1 MLLRS
6 KIFQLSVENSEKI
19 ERTACLKNMK
29 SKKTAFFCQQC
40 EHQSPKWLG
49 KCPSCGE
56 WNSFVEEETEGTD
69 RRISIPIDFRES
81 PMPIDSIEADEKDRY
96 ITGIS
101 EMDRVLGGGIV
112 RGSAILIGGDPG
124 IGKSTLLL
132 QLLDRLAGKGS
143 RVLYIS
149 GEESSKQIKLRG
161 LRIGAVSK
169 NLFVLVEVSLENI
182 LGQIMEIN
190 PEVVVVDSIQ
200 TVFSEH
206 LSSAPGSV
214 SQVREASEKL
224 ILFSKKSGIPVFLIG
239 HVTKE
244 GSIAGPRVLEHMV
257 DTVLYFEGDSGHA
270 FRVIRSVKNRYG
282 PTNEIG
288 VFEMSGKGLI
298 EVSNPSALFLSER
311 PAHSS
316 GSIVVPSM
324 EGTRPILVEV
334 QSLVNENTF
343 GIPRRTT
350 IGVDHNRVSLLAAVL
365 DKVCG
370 FHLGNHDIF
379 INVAGGVKLTE
390 PAVDLGIIS
399 SMISSFLNR
408 TIDSGAVVCGE
419 VGLTG
424 EIRGIG
430 QAESRVKEAYRMGF
444 TRCIMPKGI
453 ALDNL
458 SNIEIDVVGIRSI
471 RELTDHLF

>member
-1 MLLRS
+1 
-6 KIFQLSVENSEKI
+6 
-19 ERTACLKNMK
+19 
-29 SKKTAFFCQQC
+29 
-40 EHQSPKWLG
+40 
-49 KCPSCGE
+49 CPSCNE
-56 WNSFVEEETEGTD
+56 WNSFVEENIE
-69 RRISIPIDFRES
+69 RIDSHGSALMKLHES
-81 PMPIDSIEADEKDRY
+81 PLPITSIEADETERLK
-96 ITGIS
+96 IGIQ

-112 RGSAILIGGDPG
+112 RGSAVLIGGDPG

-132 QLLDRLAGKGS
+132 QILHKLADKGH

-161 LRIGAVSK
+161 LRIGASSQH
-169 NLFVLVEVSLENI
+169 LFVLVEVSLENI
-182 LGQIMEIN
+182 LGQIAAIK
-190 PEVVVVDSIQ
+190 PDVVVVDSVQ
-200 TVFSEH
+200 AVFSET

-224 ILFSKKSGIPVFLIG
+224 IILSKKSGIPLFLIG

-270 FRVIRSVKNRYG
+270 FRIIRSVKNRYG

-288 VFEMSGKGLI
+288 VFEMSEGGLA

-311 PAHSS
+311 PENSA
-316 GSIVVPSM
+316 GSIVVPSI

-334 QSLVNENTF
+334 QSLVAETTF

-370 FHLGNHDIF
+370 FHFGNHDIF
-379 INVAGGVKLTE
+379 INVAGGVKLVE

-399 SMISSFLNR
+399 SMVSSFLNR
-408 TIDSGAVVCGE
+408 IIESKTVVCGE

-424 EIRGIG
+424 EVRGIG
-430 QAESRVKEAYRMGF
+430 QVESRIKEAFRMGF
-444 TRCIMPKGI
+444 ARCIIPNGV
-453 ALDNL
+453 AFDNL
-458 SNIEIDVVGIRSI
+458 SKSNIDVIRIKNI
-471 RELTDHLF
+471 RELTDHLFE